1 MAKIQFITTMAGHP
15 WGGSEELWV
24 KMAHD
29 DLKKGNKVHCSI
41 FNWRGVIPQK
51 IEQLGHAGAKIH
63 KRNRFQYPELL
74 KKPWGKFV
82 EKTIAFRQLKKHT
95 KQAQPDKIII
105 SMGGFCDLEVNPY
118 RQYLLQLDKPFEL
131 IIHANPENYYLQYSN
146 IEEIIKV
153 CNKARKV
160 WFVSN
165 RLMEIS
171 IRQTGYSFPNGDITR
186 NPVNMTET
194 GILPWPEHQ
203 TMQMACVGRLQSS
216 VKGHP
221 LLFQVLSQLQWKDRA
236 WHLNIYGSGPD
247 ESFYKHLVKSF
258 HIEDKVTFQ
267 GFTNDVRKDIWA
279 KNHILV
285 MPSYYEGMP
294 IALVEAMLCG
304 RTSVVTNVGGNAE
317 VLKDN
322 DTGFI
327 AEGVH
332 LSSFSNAMER
342 AWERKE
348 EWKEM
353 GEKCFTEA
361 SKYISKEV

>member
-1 MAKIQFITTMAGHP
+1 MAGHS

-29 DLKKGNKVHCSI
+29 DLKKGNTVHCSI
-41 FNWRGVIPQK
+41 FNWGEVPKK
-51 IEQLGHAGAKIH
+51 IEHLVLSGAKIH

-82 EKTIAFRQLKKHT
+82 EKTIAFHQLKKHT
-95 KQAQPDKIII
+95 QQAKPDKIII

-118 RQYLLQLDKPFEL
+118 RQYLLQLNKPFEL
-131 IIHANPENYYLQYSN
+131 IVHVNPENYYLQNSK

-153 CNKARKV
+153 CQKARKV
-160 WFVSN
+160 WFVSL
-165 RLMEIS
+165 RLMEIA
-171 IRQTGYSFPNGDITR
+171 IRQTGYSFPNGGIIR
-186 NPVNMTET
+186 NPVNMPET
-194 GILPWPEHQ
+194 GILPWPGEE
-203 TMQMACVGRLQSS
+203 TIQMACVGRLDAP

-221 LLFQVLSQLQWKDRA
+221 ILFQALSQPQWIQRN
-236 WHLNIYGSGPD
+236 WHLNIYGTGPD
-247 ESFYKHLVKSF
+247 EPYFKHLVKAF
-258 HIEDKVTFQ
+258 GIEKKVTFH
-267 GFTNDVRKDIWA
+267 GFTNDIRNDIWA
-279 KNHILV
+279 KNHLLV
-285 MPSYYEGMP
+285 MPSYYEGLP

-304 RTSVVTNVGGNAE
+304 RTAVVTNVGGNAE

-353 GEKCFTEA
+353 GKKCFLFA
-361 SKYISKEV
+361 KSKLKNKD